1 VNDDYHVKTKEQIN
15 LLANEN
21 DRLTEWVYLL
31 EAFIKL
37 TTPNL
42 MAGSEWGRQKAR
54 LVPKRPEFLK
64 PGAKPLG

>member
-1 VNDDYHVKTKEQIN
+1 MNDDYHSTRQQVN

-21 DRLTEWVYLL
+21 ERLTEWVYLL

-37 TTPNL
+37 TTPN
-42 MAGSEWGRQKAR
+42 MMPQSEWGKQKAR
-54 LVPKRPEFLK
+54 LLTKRPDFLR